1 VRNLAAILLCIFVL
15 SALPTG
21 DVAPAAQLIAK
32 HSSKSAKK
40 PACGQT
46 GIAYQATASAR
57 IANGAFEIAAG
68 DGFAVDKDREDG
80 KLLKLVGRGP
90 AVRIRFSSLD
100 TGARGF
106 RDAIYSGIYIRRLP
120 GRSPPSAIA

>member
-1 VRNLAAILLCIFVL
+1 MRNLAAILLSIFVL

-32 HSSKSAKK
+32 HSSKSANK

-46 GIAYQATASAR
+46 GIVYQATASAR

-68 DGFAVDKDREDG
+68 YGFADDNDREDG
-80 KLLKLVGRGP
+80 KLLKSVGPGLT
-90 AVRIRFSSLD
+90 VRIRSSLPD
-100 TGARGF
+100 TGARGL

-120 GRSPPSAIA
+120 GRSPPSDIA

>member
-1 VRNLAAILLCIFVL
+1 MRNLAAILLSIFVL

-32 HSSKSAKK
+32 HSSKSANK

-46 GIAYQATASAR
+46 GIVYQATASAR

-68 DGFAVDKDREDG
+68 DGFAADNDREDG
-80 KLLKLVGRGP
+80 KLLKSVGRGLT
-90 AVRIRFSSLD
+90 VRIRFSLLD
-100 TGARGF
+100 TGARGL

-120 GRSPPSAIA
+120 GRSPPSDIA